1 MSLKGGGQQT
11 TTQALDPATQRM
23 QAQIY
28 SRAQDVANEK
38 YSTYGGP
45 RVAGANPA
53 TQAALTQYGQV
64 GGLAGLGGR
73 ALGGDAAAFGQ
84 FMNPYQ
90 QNVIDQVGN
99 QYDQLRSQAHLDAND
114 AATRAGAFGGSRH
127 AIAEGARLGQL
138 DQGQAATV
146 AQLQQQGFNDAQG
159 RAAQA
164 VNLGLSGLQGQAGLA
179 DYLRQIQQQGYDANL
194 GQFNEQRD
202 WGLRGLQALQGAV
215 QGTPYGQSQSTPL
228 TRNAGAG
235 ALGGALTGAQIGSA
249 IPGVGTAIGAI
260 GGGLLG
266 LFG

>member
-23 QAQIY
+23 QQDIY
-28 SRAQDVANEK
+28 NKARQVAGQK
-38 YSTYGGP
+38 YSGYSGP
-45 RVAGANPA
+45 QVAQANPA
-53 TQAALTQYGQV
+53 TLAALSQYGQV

-73 ALGGDAAAFGQ
+73 ALGGDASAFAQ
-84 FMNPYQ
+84 FQNPYQ

-99 QYDQLRSQAHLDAND
+99 QYDQLRSQAHLDANEQ
-114 AATRAGAFGGSRH
+114 ATRAGAFGGSRH
-127 AIAEGARLGQL
+127 AIMEGARLGQL
-138 DQGQAATV
+138 DQGQAATI
-146 AQLQQQGFNDAQG
+146 AQLQQQGFNDAQS
-159 RAAQA
+159 RALSAA
-164 VNLGLSGLQGQAGLA
+164 NLGMGALGQQAGLA
-179 DYLRQIQQQGYDANL
+179 DYLRQIQQQGFDVNKAN
-194 GQFNEQRD
+194 FNEQRD
-202 WGLRGLQALQGAV
+202 WGQRQLAALQGAV
-215 QGTPYGQSQSTPL
+215 SGTPYGQSQSTPL